1 MELRS
6 SGLAGQLTSPI
17 PENVLKPLPLSLCL
31 FIFPPDNSLW
41 DSHLSWWSTYIPG
54 SRMASTGKRHLE
66 GKARLA
72 LPHSISVSGS
82 HFPKSQLQ
90 IEWLCFQV
98 FCDLIVGAVLLL
110 TSLHLYSRVWYFGAI
125 TVISSKSAGF
135 RSSRFREG
143 RKMMIISIRMKE
155 LTFDKGC
162 GWSHEQSLH
171 LL

>member
-6 SGLAGQLTSPI
+6 SGLADQLTSPI

-72 LPHSISVSGS
+72 LPYSISVSGS

-110 TSLHLYSRVWYFGAI
+110 TSLHLYSRIWYFGAI

-135 RSSRFREG
+135 RSSRFRER

-155 LTFDKGC
+155 LTFD
-162 GWSHEQSLH
+162 
-171 LL
+171 